1 MKIITWNVNKFNGGR
16 WNPKVNSWGNN
27 DIKEREEN
35 ASKIFKEVTSI
46 IKGDD
51 DIAILQ
57 EFPYHENYVN
67 GNEEVDWKKYFED
80 NHEGYRIIAWYY
92 NESDKKF
99 CADAKYGITIA
110 VVKKDNKWTLRSLS
124 QHSYNNKKVDYSNRY
139 IELYNKGM
147 NINLIG
153 VHPRNAYALREWLC
167 QDCMKDFSPNMIVG
181 DFNAGNY
188 IKDDRD
194 YEFELNR
201 GEFLRLTEGFIDVC
215 QGMST
220 TNYNPPTQ
228 VDHIL
233 IQNSKKFIGRI
244 RKRDVF
250 SSMNYSD
257 HYPLVV
263 DIDS

>member
-1 MKIITWNVNKFNGGR
+1 MKIMTWNVNNFNGGG

-35 ASKIFKEVTSI
+35 ASKIFEKVTSI

-57 EFPYHENYVN
+57 EFPYHENK
-67 GNEEVDWKKYFED
+67 WKEYFD
-80 NHEGYRIIAWYY
+80 TNYKDHGIIAWYY
-92 NESDKKF
+92 EESDKKF
-99 CADAKYGITIA
+99 CADTEYGITIA
-110 VVKKDNKWTLRSLS
+110 VVTKSSNWTLRSLS
-124 QHSYNNKKVDYSNRY
+124 EHSYNNKKVDYSNRY
-139 IELYNKGM
+139 IELYNK

-153 VHPRNAYALREWLC
+153 VHPRNVYALREWLC
-167 QDCMKDFSPNMIVG
+167 QDCMKDFSPDIIAG

-188 IKDDRD
+188 IKAYRDD
-194 YEFELNR
+194 EFELNR

-215 QGMST
+215 QGKAT

-228 VDHIL
+228 IDHIL
-233 IQNSKKFIGRI
+233 IQKSEKFVGKI
-244 RKRDVF
+244 RERNVF
-250 SSMNYSD
+250 YSMNYSD
-257 HYPLVV
+257 HYPLFA

>member
-1 MKIITWNVNKFNGGR
+1 MKIMTWNVNKFNGGS
-16 WNPKVNSWGNN
+16 WNPKEHKWKDN
-27 DIKEREEN
+27 DIGKRKEN
-35 ASKIFKEVTSI
+35 ACKIFEEVTSI
-46 IKGDD
+46 IEHED

-57 EFPYHENYVN
+57 EFPYHEN
-67 GNEEVDWKKYFED
+67 DWKED
-80 NHEGYRIIAWYY
+80 FDRYYKDHMIIAWYY
-92 NESDKKF
+92 EEPDRKF
-99 CADAKYGITIA
+99 CVETKYGITIA

-124 QHSYNNKKVDYSNRY
+124 EHAYNNKKVDYSNRY
-139 IELYNKGM
+139 IELYNKD
-147 NINLIG
+147 INLIG

-167 QDCMKDFSPNMIVG
+167 QDCMKDFSPDIIAG

-201 GEFLRLTEGFIDVC
+201 EEFLRLTEGFIDVC
-215 QGMST
+215 QGMAT

-233 IQNSKKFIGRI
+233 IQNSKKFIGGI

-263 DIDS
+263 DIDL

>member
-1 MKIITWNVNKFNGGR
+1 MKIMTWNVNNFNGES

-27 DIKEREEN
+27 DIEKRKEN

-46 IKGDD
+46 IDSEN

-57 EFPYHENYVN
+57 EFPYHENK
-67 GNEEVDWKKYFED
+67 WKEYFD
-80 NHEGYRIIAWYY
+80 INYTGYRIISWYY
-92 NESDKKF
+92 NESDRKF

-110 VVKKDNKWTLRSLS
+110 VVKKDNNWTLRSLS
-124 QHSYNNKKVDYSNRY
+124 EHSYNNKKVDYSNRY
-139 IELYNKGM
+139 IEVYNKNK

-167 QDCMKDFSPNMIVG
+167 QDCMKDFSPDIIAG

-188 IKDDRD
+188 IKDHSD

-215 QGMST
+215 QGNAT

-228 VDHIL
+228 IDHIL
-233 IQNSKKFIGRI
+233 IQNSEKFVGKI
-244 RKRDVF
+244 RERNVF
-250 SSMNYSD
+250 YSMDYSD
-257 HYPLVV
+257 HYPLFA